1 MPDMPDMTQEKKFF
15 STYMS
20 YIKAD
25 STM

>member
-1 MPDMPDMTQEKKFF
+1 MTDMPDMTQEKKFF